1 MKEWKNRTTLPINPY
16 TGSILKVQMLKGN
29 DQIHGPGASMTTI
42 NMGAHLMTNVD
53 TEEVTICQFNGK
65 TITYDMGHTYSSPAT
80 IQEIA
85 DWTAEMADYQARK
98 NAEYDREMLEEEFLQ
113 RSGNI
118 Y

>member
-1 MKEWKNRTTLPINPY
+1 MKEWKNRTTLPIDQS
-16 TGSILKVQMLKGN
+16 TGTIFKIQMRLPHKHVN
-29 DQIHGPGASMTTI
+29 HLTTI
-42 NMGAHLMTNVD
+42 NMGAHLMRND
-53 TEEVTICQFNGK
+53 DIEEITICQFNGK

-98 NAEYDREMLEEEFLQ
+98 NAEYDREMIEEDILQ
-113 RSGNI
+113 SSGNI